1 MAPTSDNIQV
11 LPSMLSMSGDNTA
24 RLAST
29 STSATESTLILTKQ
43 PAGLKILFF
52 TELWER
58 YGFYTI
64 QNLLV
69 LYLSK
74 VFLFS
79 DDRAY
84 SLFGAFGA
92 MIYATPV
99 IGGYLADRYIGFRH
113 AVFLGGILFIL
124 GYAGLALLDHTRW
137 FYASLALLICG
148 NGFFKSTVSSLL
160 GELYAVNDIR
170 RDSGFTIFYM
180 GINIGSFAA
189 GIVAAIIAVSIGWQ
203 AAFGVAAVGMIVGMA
218 TFAWGQHLLENK
230 GRAPQRT
237 NPLFIYLGA
246 LASVAIICWLLQ
258 FPNVVRWGLL
268 FFSIGTLIY
277 ILVQMVELD
286 KLHYRKMVV
295 LLILLVFSIIFWTL
309 YYQVFLSITLFIE
322 RIVDRGTPMLGHLFA
337 GGKIP
342 TPMFQAIA
350 PFIIII
356 GSPLLGMLW
365 LALGK
370 RKLNPSA
377 PIKFG
382 IGLLLMGIGFFILS
396 TGIAVSPTLVPIY
409 WVVIALTVQTLGEL
423 ALSPIGLSMIT
434 SLSPPKMVG
443 MMMGVWFMSLAAAT
457 AFAGRIAEIT
467 AVDPHITDP
476 AQMAQS
482 YGHAFLLFG
491 FWGVVFAIVLISMS
505 PWLNRFAKLAM
516 K

>member
-11 LPSMLSMSGDNTA
+11 LPGMFGMPDNQA
-24 RLAST
+24 ERST
-29 STSATESTLILTKQ
+29 QPHDTRAESPAVLTKQ

-79 DDRAY
+79 DDKAY

-99 IGGYLADRYIGFRH
+99 IGGYLADRYLGFRH

-160 GELYAVNDIR
+160 GSLYQANDIR

-189 GIVAAIIAVSIGWQ
+189 GIFAAIIAVSIGWQ
-203 AAFGVAAVGMIVGMA
+203 AAFGVAAIGMVVGMI
-218 TFAWGQHLLENK
+218 TFAWGQRLLENK
-230 GRAPQRT
+230 GRAPKRT
-237 NPLFIYLGA
+237 NPILIYLGA
-246 LASVAIICWLLQ
+246 LISIAVICWLLQ
-258 FPNVVRWGLL
+258 YPNIVRWGLL

-286 KLHYRKMVV
+286 KIHYRKMVV

-322 RIVDRGTPMLGHLFA
+322 RIVNRSPPLLAHLFA

-342 TPMFQAIA
+342 TPMFQAID
-350 PFIIII
+350 PLIIII

-382 IGLLLMGIGFFILS
+382 MGLLLMGLGFCLLAL
-396 TGIAVSPTLVPIY
+396 GIAVSPAMVPIY

-491 FWGVVFAIVLISMS
+491 FWGVVVAILLIAIS

-516 K
+516 R